1 MICLAQLLSAV
12 IAFKVQPDWRMMVG
26 LAGLPSLV
34 QLIGMFF
41 MPESPRWLAKV
52 GRSAESRKVL
62 ELVYKDEHVEAED
75 RALTEEV

>member
-12 IAFKVQPDWRMMVG
+12 IAFKVRPDWRMMVG

-52 GRSAESRKVL
+52 GRSTESRKVL
-62 ELVYKDEHVEAED
+62 ELVYKDEHVESAD